1 MKNNHIL
8 RSIAVCCFFFASVLT
23 FGQNIKISGVVNDSS
38 GTQQLSK
45 AVVSLVRLNDSLL
58 VNFVRTSADGRFIF
72 NAPLDTFYLLIEHPQ
87 FESKTL
93 YVFGNPAE
101 PNVEIPY
108 IRMGVKVKNLAE
120 VVVQGNKNRV
130 YYKGDTLIYVADSFK
145 VAENAVVED
154 LLKKLPGIKIDENGQ
169 ITSQGREI
177 SQVLVDGDEFFGSD
191 PTIATKNL
199 GAKGVESV
207 QIYEKKAQ
215 DNSSGMDEKI
225 QVMDLKLKENAKRGY
240 FGKAS
245 LATDAGLIGNPTT
258 NFPFYESELLF
269 NRFD

>member
-1 MKNNHIL
+1 MNKTFKL
-8 RSIAVCCFFFASVLT
+8 LGLVLLLST
-23 FGQNIKISGVVNDSS
+23 SFVSLSQNIRISGVVNDST
-38 GTQQLSK
+38 GLKKLDK
-45 AVVSLVRLNDSLL
+45 AVVSLVRLNDSIL
-58 VNFVRTSADGRFIF
+58 VDYYRTNASGEFNFNV
-72 NAPLDTFYLLIEHPQ
+72 PLDTFYLLIEHPQ
-87 FESKTL
+87 FEAKTL

-101 PNVEIPY
+101 LSVEIPF

-199 GAKGVESV
+199 AAKGVESV
-207 QIYEKKAQ
+207 QVYEKKAQ
-215 DNSSGMDEKI
+215 DNASGMDEKI
-225 QVMDLKLKENAKRGY
+225 QVLDLLK
-240 FGKAS
+240 F
-245 LATDAGLIGNPTT
+245 
-258 NFPFYESELLF
+258 
-269 NRFD
+269 